1 MPHQPVLP
9 AGPPGAFV
17 MDGALLPG
25 VRVDIVL
32 ALDMRGDLV
41 FPVWTTRWI
50 DDPGIVPPLDRTKVT
65 SASVKA
71 WIL

>member
-1 MPHQPVLP
+1 
-9 AGPPGAFV
+9 

-41 FPVWTTRWI
+41 LPVWTTRWV
-50 DDPGIVPPLDRTKVT
+50 DDPGIVPP
-65 SASVKA
+65 
-71 WIL
+71 IG